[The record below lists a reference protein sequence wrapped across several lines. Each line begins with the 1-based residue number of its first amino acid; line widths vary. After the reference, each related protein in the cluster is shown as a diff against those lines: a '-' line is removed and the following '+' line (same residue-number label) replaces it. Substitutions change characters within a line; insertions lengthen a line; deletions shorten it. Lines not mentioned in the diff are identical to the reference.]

1 MKKYLTIII
10 AVFLFAS
17 CKKETSNNSTI
28 DNLFTETKD
37 NVQRNEPV
45 LLSFGDNTKEQN
57 VVWQCNTP
65 TGVTI
70 DNIGDYATVSFA
82 NAGTYTVTAKNSNN
96 KQGTYVVTVNN
107 TVYKE
112 FGSNFG
118 LGASKF
124 VNVGIDEDVEFTVHN
139 PSQPMQDSNWSINS
153 IPSTLK
159 KFNADFTAVTVSFQS
174 AGAKYVTVR
183 NGNNVETRTVW
194 VSDSPVNNTLNVPF
208 ILGDKLSITPSVV
221 VVNGIKNLAFTST
234 ATYKYKCSSDKII
247 VDAYSKNG
255 KYILSFNGVN
265 IAASSCSNII
275 QPNAT
280 SSFSNMVSGNTY
292 PFSINYQNKTFTGS
306 ISVATDGT
314 FTINFNDNNLISFTT
329 KTVK

>member
-1 MKKYLTIII
+1 
-10 AVFLFAS
+10 
-17 CKKETSNNSTI
+17 
-28 DNLFTETKD
+28 
-37 NVQRNEPV
+37 
-45 LLSFGDNTKEQN
+45 
-57 VVWQCNTP
+57 
-65 TGVTI
+65 
-70 DNIGDYATVSFA
+70 
-82 NAGTYTVTAKNSNN
+82 
-96 KQGTYVVTVNN
+96 
-107 TVYKE
+107 
-112 FGSNFG
+112 
-118 LGASKF
+118 
-124 VNVGIDEDVEFTVHN
+124 
-139 PSQPMQDSNWSINS
+139 MQDSNWSINS